1 MFDVLLPPP
10 LLCYSPVFIPMRPSF
25 VRGTL
30 TLVSLAQLAVAGGLY
45 TLSDSIVGEDFYD
58 AFNFED
64 ISDPTHGRVNYVDSA
79 TAQLLGLTVATAN
92 SFIMRADDT
101 TVLSPT
107 GPGRNS
113 VRIRSNNEY
122 TTHVAVFDINHMP
135 EGCGTWPAIWETLE
149 ADWPD
154 SGETDIVEGVNN
166 VSPNQVHLH
175 TSPNCSIPSNI
186 RQLGTVLTTDCDASV
201 NYNSGC
207 GSALSYAPNSFGPAF
222 NAAGGGWYAL
232 ERTDDYIS
240 VWFWSRDSWFTPV
253 DVRLGSP
260 VVDTSFWG
268 TPAAYFPNTDCDLAS
283 HFGPNNIIINLTF
296 CGDWAGSPAVYNA
309 SGCPSTCV
317 DFVNN
322 NPQAFKDA
330 YFQFA
335 SIRVYQ

>member
-1 MFDVLLPPP
+1 
-10 LLCYSPVFIPMRPSF
+10 MRPSF
-25 VRGTL
+25 VSRAL
-30 TLVSLAQLAVAGGLY
+30 TLVSLVKLAVAGDIY
-45 TLSDSIVGEDFYD
+45 TLSDII
-58 AFNFED
+58 A
-64 ISDPTHGRVNYVDSA
+64 IPDPTHGRVNYVDSA
-79 TAQLLGLTVATAN
+79 TAQRLGLAFATAN
-92 SFIMRADDT
+92 SFVMRADDT

-135 EGCGTWPAIWETLE
+135 EGCGTWPAVWETLE

-154 SGETDIVEGVNN
+154 SGEIDIIEGVNN
-166 VSPNQVHLH
+166 MSPNQVHLH

-186 RQLGTVLTTDCDASV
+186 EQLGTVLTTDCDATV

-207 GSALSYAPNSFGPAF
+207 GSTLSYAPNSFGPAF

-240 VWFWSRDSWFTPV
+240 VWFWDRNNWLTPV

-260 VVDTSFWG
+260 IVDTSLWG
-268 TPAAYFPNTDCDLAS
+268 MPAAYFPNTDCDLAS
-283 HFGPNNIIINLTF
+283 HFGPNNIIIDLTF
-296 CGDWAGSPAVYNA
+296 CGDWAGSATVYNA
-309 SGCPSTCV
+309 SGLP
-317 DFVNN
+317 FYLYYVNN
-322 NPQAFKDA
+322 NPRAFKNA

-335 SIRVYQ
+335 SIKVYE